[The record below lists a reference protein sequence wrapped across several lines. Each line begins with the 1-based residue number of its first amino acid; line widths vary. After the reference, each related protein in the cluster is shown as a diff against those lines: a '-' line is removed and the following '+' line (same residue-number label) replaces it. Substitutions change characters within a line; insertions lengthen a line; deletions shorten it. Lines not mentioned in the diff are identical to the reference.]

1 MTTLIEVKDLHKH
14 YGNRALFDGAEV
26 TICEDQRIAVI
37 GRNGAGKSTLCR
49 ILTGEEE
56 ADRIKLWMAPELRLA
71 YLQQHDP
78 YTLDEIVL
86 GFLKR
91 HTGKPEWECA
101 KLAARFGLK
110 GPFLDAPIGSLSGGY
125 RTRVKL
131 TAMLLAD
138 PNFIILDEPTNY
150 LDLRT
155 LILLER
161 FLTDYQGGYII
172 VSHDREF
179 LRRTC
184 ESTLEIENGAM
195 TLYPGSV
202 EEYLEFKEDKREQ
215 AEATNRNIEA
225 KQKQL
230 QRFIDRFKAKASK
243 ATQAKS
249 KLKQLQKLKT
259 IEIDH
264 PMKNVRIRIPEV
276 PRRQGVAL
284 RCTELA
290 IGYPERTIA
299 KGIDLE
305 IPQGSRVAVLG
316 DNGQGKTTFL
326 RTIAG
331 DLEPKGGSFRWGH
344 MLETG
349 YYAQHVYA
357 TLDPTLTVRQYLQR
371 RADHEVKDQQ
381 ILDMAGS
388 FLFGGADVDKR
399 IGVLSG
405 GERARMVLAGLL
417 LERKPVLLLD
427 EPSNHLDFETVEALG
442 EALKSYQG
450 TLFFVS
456 HDRTFVHLVATEILE
471 IHDGKVIRYPGTY
484 DEYVW
489 RIQKRAEEEERE
501 DRETAGRG
509 ATGRGAAAKSAASAE
524 RAAASIPAAIATP
537 DPGSKAAVVAAA
549 AGAWSNVGAIAPGVT
564 APAAGTEPVSGKS
577 AWRARKEAE
586 AAKRRREKKI
596 AEIEKRL
603 DQVRLQKD
611 ALLRQLEADDGFK
624 AAELSIR
631 LGKVEKELRDAEDEW
646 LRLQEESTP

>member
-1 MTTLIEVKDLHKH
+1 MATLIEVKDLHKH
-14 YGNRALFDGAEV
+14 YGNRAILDGAEV
-26 TICEDQRIAVI
+26 TISDNQKIAII

-56 ADRIKLWMAPELRLA
+56 ADKGKIWFAPELRLA

-78 YTLDEIVL
+78 YTMDETVL
-86 GFLKR
+86 GFLER
-91 HTGKPEWECA
+91 HTGKAEWECA

-110 GPFLDAPIGSLSGGY
+110 GPLLEATIGSLSGGY

-131 TAMLLAD
+131 TAMLLED

-161 FLTDYQGGYII
+161 FLLDYEGGFIV

-184 ESTLEIENGAM
+184 ESTLEIENAEM

-215 AEATNRNIEA
+215 AIATNRNIEI

-230 QRFIDRFKAKASK
+230 QRFVDRFKAKASK

-259 IEIDH
+259 IDIDH

-276 PRRQGVAL
+276 PKRQGVAL
-284 RCTELA
+284 RCTDLS
-290 IGYPERTIA
+290 IGYPEKTIA
-299 KGIDLE
+299 TGIDLE
-305 IPQGSRVAVLG
+305 IPQGARVAVLG

-326 RTIAG
+326 RTIA
-331 DLEPKGGSFRWGH
+331 DNLEPKAGSFRWGH
-344 MLETG
+344 MLTPG

-357 TLDPTLTVRQYLQR
+357 TLDPTISVRQYLQR
-371 RADHEVKDQQ
+371 KADHEIKDQQ

-388 FLFGGADVDKR
+388 FLFGGADVDKK

-417 LERKPVLLLD
+417 LARTPVLLLD

-442 EALKSYQG
+442 EALKTFQG

-456 HDRTFVHLVATEILE
+456 HDRTFVHMVATEILE
-471 IHDGKVIRYPGTY
+471 VSEGKVIRYPGTY

-489 RIQKRAEEEERE
+489 RLQQRAEEEEKE
-501 DRETAGRG
+501 NESG
-509 ATGRGAAAKSAASAE
+509 SAASKPRPSAPVPQ
-524 RAAASIPAAIATP
+524 ASPKTVSDA
-537 DPGSKAAVVAAA
+537 VAAA
-549 AGAWSNVGAIAPGVT
+549 AGAAPTPARPGPVVTPAPAT
-564 APAAGTEPVSGKS
+564 APSAATDEAAGRS
-577 AWRARKEAE
+577 AWLARKEAE
-586 AAKRRREKKI
+586 AAKRRREKRL
-596 AEIEKRL
+596 AEVEKKL
-603 DQVRLQKD
+603 DQLRFQKD
-611 ALLRQLEADDGFK
+611 NLTRQIEADDGLK
-624 AAELSIR
+624 AAELAIR
-631 LGKVEKELRDAEDEW
+631 FGRLQKELRETEDLW
-646 LRLQEESTP
+646 LEVSGS